1 MGFFVYR
8 QLELVGCNISIMKR
22 SWIIFLV
29 ILFGCATTYQNL
41 PIPDSESI
49 KSENVRIK
57 ITRTESLQGG
67 GKTFEVYDDGKFVG
81 NLGFNKPLVWDRP
94 AGEVNLSIRLS
105 FIAKYIYNFSPSIRS
120 SAISFST
127 EPNKVYELYLDWSDG
142 FTNKSSFSYQTL
154 VPENLLLF
162 KIAYCSISLILFMQG
177 VEKYKPGM

>member
-1 MGFFVYR
+1 
-8 QLELVGCNISIMKR
+8 MKR

-57 ITRTESLQGG
+57 ITRTESLQLG

-127 EPNKVYELYLDWSDG
+127 EPNKVYELYLDWAMVLQINHHSHIRHLYLRT
-142 FTNKSSFSYQTL
+142 FYYLK
-154 VPENLLLF
+154 LLTVL
-162 KIAYCSISLILFMQG
+162 YL
-177 VEKYKPGM
+177 

>member
-1 MGFFVYR
+1 M
-8 QLELVGCNISIMKR
+8 LELK
-22 SWIIFLV
+22 
-29 ILFGCATTYQNL
+29 
-41 PIPDSESI
+41 
-49 KSENVRIK
+49 
-57 ITRTESLQGG
+57 LQELNHYKGG

-81 NLGFNKPLVWDRP
+81 NLGFYKPLVWDSP
-94 AGEVNLSIRLS
+94 SGEVNLSIRLS

-162 KIAYCSISLILFMQG
+162 KIAYCSMSLILFMKL
-177 VEKYKPGM
+177 VVNYEPGM